1 MSGSDEVGVDPG
13 RLSQA
18 ASALENL
25 RDVLAANVPTIVSIM
40 NEYWSSGAGSPISL
54 AALQQAQQR
63 SVEDAAGMR
72 SRSNLAQAFMA
83 EAVNIDLVVD
93 GQAYIPW
100 DLKTVDAEDAELQAQ
115 QLATAVNSGNR
126 AQIQAVEQDLED
138 HQDDKQWL
146 ADFWSQPQAAS
157 STANLANVLNRQD
170 GKGLNLLSASDQQIL
185 STYARSV
192 AAACQLGGLNTQQAS
207 ELTEAFT
214 NAASAHPWSTAML
227 LKYGPDGSAYGT
239 GTGANLLAGVTRS
252 VLDARENGQL
262 TIPINI
268 EQIDNGQHS
277 KDLDQAVQNYDPT
290 LTMLE
295 LDTQNKIAAT
305 QVLGGPNGG
314 TYAYDLLHTPWARYL
329 ESEGPNNAQFLQAV
343 NPDPNSEPQGPDIWS
358 LLLNQNIVGSFLD
371 AATQGTDP
379 GKAPPIGTSPLD
391 REAATA
397 AMNIIENTPS
407 TGTIVLSNQVRQALL
422 DTFGRYLPDLAASVN
437 GTYQG
442 PNGQV
447 LPAYVDGKYD
457 GPYIF
462 ELPDD
467 NVALQTF
474 LQQIA
479 TDSSDAAA
487 MQAAVLTSFSRA
499 FGVQMKY
506 GPSSAPSSDLAND
519 LASLYGEV
527 DTAEKNLH
535 YSAAQQ
541 EDARNAALN
550 SLVSIA
556 ESSLAVIPSPT
567 DAVAAAAWNL
577 QGCALPL
584 IPQFSTDNA
593 ANAAAQFDSDEALR
607 KIMVAVPMAQGLIA
621 AGIVKPEPEWYQ
633 DGKINLNTPA
643 ASAAFQSWW
652 EAEKGHDVYQ
662 LPTLYSPPGRA
673 VPQNDQNTQTL
684 ETLWYQYGQGMQLA
698 YQKDGQW

>member
-1 MSGSDEVGVDPG
+1 MSGSDEVGVEPG

-25 RDVLAANVPTIVSIM
+25 RDVLAANVPTIVNIM
-40 NEYWSSGAGSPISL
+40 NEYWSSGTGSPVSL

-83 EAVNIDLVVD
+83 EAVNIDMVVD
-93 GQAYIPW
+93 GQASIPW
-100 DLKTVDAEDAELQAQ
+100 DLTTVDAEDAKLQAQ
-115 QLATAVNSGNR
+115 QLATAVNSGDR
-126 AQIQAVEQDLED
+126 AQIQSVEQDLAD

-146 ADFWSQPQAAS
+146 ADFWSQSQAAS
-157 STANLANVLNRQD
+157 SAANLANVLNRQD
-170 GKGLNLLSASDQQIL
+170 GKGLDLLSASDQQIL

-192 AAACQLGGLNTQQAS
+192 AAACQLGGLNTQQGT

-214 NAASAHPWSTAML
+214 NAAAAHPWSTAML

-252 VLDARENGQL
+252 VLDARENGQF

-268 EQIDNGQHS
+268 EQIEDGPYN
-277 KDLDQAVQNYDPT
+277 KNLDQAIGNYDPT
-290 LTMLE
+290 LTMLQ
-295 LDTQNKIAAT
+295 LDAQNKIAAT
-305 QVLGGPNGG
+305 QVLGGPHGG

-329 ESEGPNNAQFLQAV
+329 EAEGPNNAYFLQAV
-343 NPDPNSEPQGPDIWS
+343 NPDPDAEPQAGVRT

-379 GKAPPIGTSPLD
+379 GKAPPIGTLPLD

-407 TGTIVLSNQVRQALL
+407 SGTIVLSDPVRQALL

-556 ESSLAVIPSPT
+556 ESSLAVVPSPT

-607 KIMVAVPMAQGLIA
+607 KIMVAVPMAQGLIE

>member
-25 RDVLAANVPTIVSIM
+25 RDVLAANVPTIVNIM
-40 NEYWSSGAGSPISL
+40 NEYWSSGAGSPMSL
-54 AALQQAQQR
+54 AALQQAQSR

-83 EAVNIDLVVD
+83 EAVNIDMVVD
-93 GQAYIPW
+93 GQASIPW
-100 DLKTVDAEDAELQAQ
+100 DLKTVDAEDAKLQAQ

-126 AQIQAVEQDLED
+126 GQVQAVEQDLAD

-146 ADFWSQPQAAS
+146 ADFWSQAQAAS
-157 STANLANVLNRQD
+157 GAANLANMLNRQD
-170 GKGLNLLSASDQQIL
+170 GKGLDLLPASDQQIL

-192 AAACQLGGLNTQQAS
+192 AAACKLGGLDTQQGT

-214 NAASAHPWSTAML
+214 HAASVHPWSTAML

-252 VLDARENGQL
+252 VLDARENGEL
-262 TIPINI
+262 TLPID
-268 EQIDNGQHS
+268 IDKLQDGPYT
-277 KDLDQAVQNYDPT
+277 KDLDQAIQNYDPT
-290 LTMLE
+290 LTMLQ
-295 LDTQNKIAAT
+295 LDAQNKIAAT
-305 QVLGGPNGG
+305 QVLGGPHGG

-329 ESEGPNNAQFLQAV
+329 EAEGPNNASFLQGV
-343 NPDPNSEPQGPDIWS
+343 NPDPDSEPQAGVRMI
-358 LLLNQNIVGSFLD
+358 LLNQNIVGSFLD

-379 GKAPPIGTSPLD
+379 GKAPPIGTSTLD
-391 REAATA
+391 SEAATA

-407 TGTIVLSNQVRQALL
+407 AGTIVLSNQVRQALL

-437 GTYQG
+437 GTYASSG
-442 PNGQV
+442 GQV
-447 LPAYVDGKYD
+447 LRAYVDGKYD

-467 NVALQTF
+467 NIALQRF

-479 TDSSDAAA
+479 TDKTDAAA
-487 MQAAVLTSFSRA
+487 MQTAVLTSFSRA
-499 FGVQMKY
+499 FGMQMKY

-519 LASLYGEV
+519 LSSLYAEV
-527 DTAEKNLH
+527 DTAEKNLN

-541 EDARNAALN
+541 EDIRNAALN

-556 ESSLAVIPSPT
+556 ESSLAAIPAPT

-593 ANAAAQFDSDEALR
+593 ADAAAQFNSDEALR
-607 KIMVAVPMAQGLIA
+607 KIMVAVPMAQGLIE
-621 AGIVKPEPEWYQ
+621 AGVVKPQPEWYQ
-633 DGKINLNTPA
+633 NGKINLSTPA

-652 EAEKGHDVYQ
+652 EAEKGHDVDH
-662 LPTLYSPPGRA
+662 LPTLNSPPGPA
-673 VPQNDQNTQTL
+673 LPQNDQNTQTL
-684 ETLWYQYGQGMQLA
+684 ETLWYQYGQAMQLA

>member
-18 ASALENL
+18 AGALENL

-40 NEYWSSGAGSPISL
+40 NEYWSSGAGSPVSL

-72 SRSNLAQAFMA
+72 SRSNLAQAFIA
-83 EAVNIDLVVD
+83 EAVNIDMVVD

-126 AQIQAVEQDLED
+126 AQVQAVEQDLED

-157 STANLANVLNRQD
+157 SAANLANVLNRQD
-170 GKGLNLLSASDQQIL
+170 GKGLDLLSTSDQQIL

-192 AAACQLGGLNTQQAS
+192 AAACNLGGLNTQQS
-207 ELTEAFT
+207 TELTETFT
-214 NAASAHPWSTAML
+214 NAAAAHPWSTAML
-227 LKYGPDGSAYGT
+227 LKYGPNGSAYGT

-252 VLDARENGQL
+252 VLDARENGEL
-262 TIPINI
+262 TLPINI
-268 EQIDNGQHS
+268 DKLQDGPYT
-277 KDLDQAVQNYDPT
+277 KDLDQAIQNYDPT
-290 LTMLE
+290 LTMLQV
-295 LDTQNKIAAT
+295 DAQNKIAAT
-305 QVLGGPNGG
+305 QVLGGPHGG

-329 ESEGPNNAQFLQAV
+329 EAEGPNNASFLAGV
-343 NPDPNSEPQGPDIWS
+343 NPDPDSEPQAGVLT

-371 AATQGTDP
+371 AATQGPDP
-379 GKAPPIGTSPLD
+379 GKAPPIGTSTLD
-391 REAATA
+391 KQAATA
-397 AMNIIENTPS
+397 AMNVIENTPS
-407 TGTIVLSNQVRQALL
+407 AGTIVLSSQVRQALL

-442 PNGQV
+442 ASGQV
-447 LPAYVDGKYD
+447 LQAYVDGKYD
-457 GPYIF
+457 GPYVF

-467 NVALQTF
+467 NTALQRF

-479 TDSSDAAA
+479 TDSSDAAP
-487 MQAAVLTSFSRA
+487 MQAAVLTSFSHA
-499 FGVQMKY
+499 FGMQMKY

-541 EDARNAALN
+541 EDTRNAALN
-550 SLVSIA
+550 SLVSMA
-556 ESSLAVIPSPT
+556 ESALAVIPSPT
-567 DAVAAAAWNL
+567 DAMAAAAWNL

-593 ANAAAQFDSDEALR
+593 ANAAAQFNSDEALR
-607 KIMVAVPMAQGLIA
+607 KIMVAVPMAQGLIE

-652 EAEKGHDVYQ
+652 NAEKGHDVYQ

-673 VPQNDQNTQTL
+673 LPQNDQNTQTL